1 MNTDLNLLF
10 AVLAMQSGLINSN
23 QFIDACMLWTAR
35 KGMPL
40 ADLLVER
47 GWIKS
52 GDVSHI
58 QYLIERKLERHGR
71 DPKLSL
77 AALDNDIKRQL
88 ASIDD
93 EEIQRSLGH
102 VPDSTVSPSAAVTV
116 YDPSEK
122 TERYSLMSL
131 HASGGGGR
139 IWLAHD
145 THLDRDVALKEL
157 RPEAGGDGAL
167 WARFQREARVT
178 GQLEHP
184 GIVPVYD
191 YGKQSTNQPFYTMRF
206 VKGRT
211 LTEAAR
217 EYQAHRTSAQGQAD
231 PTELIALLNAFTTV
245 CNTIAYAHSR
255 GVIHRDL
262 KGDNVILGDFGE
274 VVVLDW
280 GLAKLVG
287 QSDPVDHDGYEPR
300 QMGRVELTIQGQAVG
315 TPGYMAPEQAAGR
328 PDLIDAR
335 TDIYGLGAMLY
346 EILTGKAPFA
356 GSDTKEIMRKVRE
369 EEPPPPSRV
378 NPEVPETLEKICL
391 KATAKNPSHRYD
403 RAADLAHEVQL
414 WQDLQR
420 RKAERELDL
429 FFNLSRDLFAVAGF
443 DGYFK
448 RLNPT
453 WEHTLGYS
461 IDELLARPYV
471 DFVHPDDR
479 QATVAQAKSI
489 VIAGRPAISF
499 RNRYCCRDGQYR
511 WLSWMAT
518 PFPEDQ
524 LIYSSARDITAA
536 MLSEERLRESE
547 LRYRSVVAS
556 LDEGILLLDAD
567 GRFFS
572 CNSSAERILGLS
584 ADEIVDRTNIDPR
597 WVTISEDGSPFPQ
610 TNYPV
615 TVTLRTGQP
624 CSNVVM
630 GIYKPDGTL
639 NWISINSQ
647 PLIRA
652 DAKTIYGVLASFT
665 DITELKH
672 VKEQLQALKQGKSA
686 SQLT

>member
-1 MNTDLNLLF
+1 M
-10 AVLAMQSGLINSN
+10 
-23 QFIDACMLWTAR
+23 
-35 KGMPL
+35 
-40 ADLLVER
+40 
-47 GWIKS
+47 
-52 GDVSHI
+52 
-58 QYLIERKLERHGR
+58 
-71 DPKLSL
+71 
-77 AALDNDIKRQL
+77 
-88 ASIDD
+88 
-93 EEIQRSLGH
+93 
-102 VPDSTVSPSAAVTV
+102 
-116 YDPSEK
+116 
-122 TERYSLMSL
+122 
-131 HASGGGGR
+131 
-139 IWLAHD
+139 
-145 THLDRDVALKEL
+145 
-157 RPEAGGDGAL
+157 
-167 WARFQREARVT
+167 
-178 GQLEHP
+178 
-184 GIVPVYD
+184 
-191 YGKQSTNQPFYTMRF
+191 
-206 VKGRT
+206 
-211 LTEAAR
+211 
-217 EYQAHRTSAQGQAD
+217 
-231 PTELIALLNAFTTV
+231 
-245 CNTIAYAHSR
+245 
-255 GVIHRDL
+255 
-262 KGDNVILGDFGE
+262 
-274 VVVLDW
+274 LDW

-524 LIYSSARDITAA
+524 LIYSSARDITDA

>member
-10 AVLAMQSGLINSN
+10 AVLAMQSGLISSD

-35 KGMPL
+35 KGTPL
-40 ADLLVER
+40 ADLLVGH

-58 QYLIERKLERHGR
+58 QYLIERKLERHGG

-102 VPDSTVSPSAAVTV
+102 VPDSTVLPSAAVTV
-116 YDPSEK
+116 DVPEK

-139 IWLAHD
+139 VWLAHD
-145 THLDRDVALKEL
+145 THLDRDVAFKEL
-157 RPEAGGDGAL
+157 RPEAAGDGAL
-167 WARFQREARVT
+167 WTRFQREARVT

-191 YGKQSTNQPFYTMRF
+191 YGKQSANQPFYTMRF

-217 EYQAHRTSAQGQAD
+217 EYHAHRASGRANSM
-231 PTELIALLNAFTTV
+231 ELIPLLSAFTTV

-262 KGDNVILGDFGE
+262 KGENVILGDFGE

-280 GLAKLVG
+280 GLAKVIG
-287 QSDPVDHDGYEPR
+287 ESDPVDRGEHER
-300 QMGRVELTIQGQAVG
+300 SHQIGRVELTIQGQTVG

-328 PDLIDAR
+328 PDLIDRR
-335 TDIYGLGAMLY
+335 TDSYGLGAILY
-346 EILTGKAPFA
+346 EVLTGQPPFT
-356 GSDTKEIMRKVRE
+356 GSDTKEVLRKVRQE
-369 EEPPPPSRV
+369 DPHPPSRMH
-378 NPEVPETLEKICL
+378 PEVPETLEKICL
-391 KATAKNPSHRYD
+391 KAIAKNPADRYEH
-403 RAADLAHEVQL
+403 AVDLAHEVQL

-429 FFNLSRDLFAVAGF
+429 LFNLSLDLFCVGGY

-448 RLNPT
+448 RLNPA
-453 WEHTLGYS
+453 WERTLGYS
-461 IDELLARPYV
+461 IAELLARPWL

-479 QATVAQAKSI
+479 EATVAQGESI
-489 VIAGRPAISF
+489 IIGGRPAISF
-499 RNRYCCRDGQYR
+499 RNRYRHRDGSYR
-511 WLSWMAT
+511 WLSWMST

-524 LIYSSARDITAA
+524 LIYASARDITEQR
-536 MLSEERLRESE
+536 LSEERLRESE

-556 LDEGILLLDAD
+556 LDEGIVLLDGD
-567 GRFFS
+567 GTFVG

-584 ADEIVDRTNIDPR
+584 ADEIVGRTNVDPR

-610 TNYPV
+610 QNYPV

-630 GIYKPDGTL
+630 GVYKPDGTL

-652 DAKTIYGVLASFT
+652 DAKTVYGVLASFT

-672 VKEQLQALKQGKSA
+672 FKEQLQALKQEKSA

>member
-10 AVLAMQSGLINSN
+10 AVLAMQCGLISSN

-35 KGMPL
+35 KGTPL
-40 ADLLVER
+40 ADLLVEL

-52 GDVSHI
+52 GDLSHI
-58 QYLIERKLERHGR
+58 QYLIERKLERHRG
-71 DPKLSL
+71 DPGLSL
-77 AALDNDIKRQL
+77 AALDNDIKLRL

-93 EEIQRSLGH
+93 KEIQQSLGH
-102 VPDSTVSPSAAVTV
+102 VQDGTVSPSAAVTV
-116 YDPSEK
+116 DVPSEK
-122 TERYSLMSL
+122 IERYSLMSL
-131 HASGGGGR
+131 HATGGGGR
-139 IWLAHD
+139 VWLAHD

-157 RPEAGGDGAL
+157 RPEVAGNGAL

-217 EYQAHRTSAQGQAD
+217 EYQAHRVLGQAN
-231 PTELIALLNAFTTV
+231 PIELIALLNAFTTV

-280 GLAKLVG
+280 GLAKLLGESAAV
-287 QSDPVDHDGYEPR
+287 DPDGYTPP
-300 QMGRVELTIQGQAVG
+300 QIGRVELTIQGQAVG

-328 PDLIDAR
+328 LDLIDRR
-335 TDIYGLGAMLY
+335 TDIYGLGAIFY
-346 EILTGKAPFA
+346 EILTGQAPFA
-356 GSDTKEIMRKVRE
+356 GSDTKEVMRKVRE
-369 EEPPPPSRV
+369 EDPIPPGRV
-378 NPEVPETLEKICL
+378 NTEVPETLEKICL
-391 KATAKNPSHRYD
+391 KAIAKNPSSRYE
-403 RAADLAHEVQL
+403 RAADLAREVQL

-420 RKAERELDL
+420 RKAERVLDL
-429 FFNLSRDLFAVAGF
+429 FFNLSLDLFAVAGF

-448 RLNPT
+448 RLNPA
-453 WEHTLGYS
+453 WESTLGYS
-461 IDELLARPYV
+461 IDELLARPYL

-479 QATVAQAKSI
+479 QATVAESDSI
-489 VIAGRPAISF
+489 RIAGRPAISF
-499 RNRYCCRDGQYR
+499 RNRYQCKDGSYR

-518 PFPEDQ
+518 PFPEEQ
-524 LIYSSARDITAA
+524 LIYSSARDITEHRLA
-536 MLSEERLRESE
+536 EERLRESE

-556 LDEGILLLDAD
+556 LDEGIVLLDAD
-567 GRFFS
+567 GRFFG

-584 ADEIVDRTNIDPR
+584 SDEIVDRTNVDPR
-597 WVTISEDGSPFPQ
+597 WATVSEDGSPFPQ
-610 TNYPV
+610 QDYPV

-639 NWISINSQ
+639 NWISVNSQ

-652 DAKTIYGVLASFT
+652 DAKTVYGVLASFT
-665 DITELKH
+665 DITELKRL
-672 VKEQLQALKQGKSA
+672 KEQLQSRKQGKSA
-686 SQLT
+686 SH

>member
-10 AVLAMQSGLINSN
+10 AVLTMQSGLINSN

-35 KGMPL
+35 RGTPL

-58 QYLIERKLERHGR
+58 QYLIERKLERHGG

-88 ASIDD
+88 TSIDD

-116 YDPSEK
+116 DVPSEK

-131 HASGGGGR
+131 HATGGGGR

-217 EYQAHRTSAQGQAD
+217 EYQANRASGQAN
-231 PTELIALLNAFTTV
+231 PIELIALLNAFTTV

-287 QSDPVDHDGYEPR
+287 QSDPFDHDGYEPR
-300 QMGRVELTIQGQAVG
+300 QIGRVELTIQGQAVG

-328 PDLIDAR
+328 PDLIDRR
-335 TDIYGLGAMLY
+335 TDIYGLGAILY
-346 EILTGKAPFA
+346 EILTGQAPFA

-391 KATAKNPSHRYD
+391 KAIAKNPSVRYE

-429 FFNLSRDLFAVAGF
+429 FFNLSLDLFCVAGF

-448 RLNPT
+448 RLNPA
-453 WEHTLGYS
+453 WEQTLGYS

-479 QATVAQAKSI
+479 EATVAQQERIA
-489 VIAGRPAISF
+489 IAGRPAISF
-499 RNRYCCRDGQYR
+499 RNRYHCKDGQYR

-524 LIYSSARDITAA
+524 LIYASARDITEAR
-536 MLSEERLRESE
+536 LSEERLRESE

-556 LDEGILLLDAD
+556 LDEGIVLLDAD
-567 GRFFS
+567 GRFFG

-584 ADEIVDRTNIDPR
+584 TDEIVDRTNVDPR
-597 WVTISEDGSPFPQ
+597 WVAISEDGSPFPQ
-610 TNYPV
+610 EDYPV
-615 TVTLRTGQP
+615 TVTLRTGRP

-639 NWISINSQ
+639 NWVSINSQ

-652 DAKTIYGVLASFT
+652 DAKTVYGVLASFT

-672 VKEQLQALKQGKSA
+672 LKEQFRALKQGKSA

>member
-1 MNTDLNLLF
+1 MNTDMNLLF

-23 QFIDACMLWTAR
+23 QFIDTCMLWTAR
-35 KGMPL
+35 RGTPL

-58 QYLIERKLERHGR
+58 QYLIERKLERHGG

-88 ASIDD
+88 TSIDD

-116 YDPSEK
+116 DVPSEK

-131 HASGGGGR
+131 HATGGGGR

-217 EYQAHRTSAQGQAD
+217 EYQAHRASGQAN
-231 PTELIALLNAFTTV
+231 PIELIALLNAFTTV

-280 GLAKLVG
+280 GLAKVIG
-287 QSDPVDHDGYEPR
+287 ESDPVDDGEHER
-300 QMGRVELTIQGQAVG
+300 SHQIGRVELTNQGQTVG

-328 PDLIDAR
+328 PDLIDRR
-335 TDIYGLGAMLY
+335 TDIYGLGALLY
-346 EILTGKAPFA
+346 EVLTGQPPFT
-356 GSDTKEIMRKVRE
+356 GPDTKEVLRKVRG
-369 EEPPPPSRV
+369 EEPHPPSRMH
-378 NPEVPETLEKICL
+378 PEVPESLEKICF
-391 KATAKNPSHRYD
+391 KAIAKNSADRYE
-403 RAADLAHEVQL
+403 RAEDVAQEVQL
-414 WQDLQR
+414 WQDQQR
-420 RKAERELDL
+420 RKAEQELDL
-429 FFNLSRDLFAVAGF
+429 FFNISLDLFAVAGF

-448 RLNPT
+448 RLNPA
-453 WEHTLGYS
+453 WESTLGYS
-461 IDELLARPYV
+461 IAELLAYPWM
-471 DFVHPDDR
+471 DFVHPDDKE
-479 QATVAQAKSI
+479 ATVAQGDSI
-489 VIAGRPAISF
+489 
-499 RNRYCCRDGQYR
+499 
-511 WLSWMAT
+511 M
-518 PFPEDQ
+518 
-524 LIYSSARDITAA
+524 
-536 MLSEERLRESE
+536 
-547 LRYRSVVAS
+547 
-556 LDEGILLLDAD
+556 
-567 GRFFS
+567 
-572 CNSSAERILGLS
+572 
-584 ADEIVDRTNIDPR
+584 
-597 WVTISEDGSPFPQ
+597 
-610 TNYPV
+610 
-615 TVTLRTGQP
+615 
-624 CSNVVM
+624 
-630 GIYKPDGTL
+630 
-639 NWISINSQ
+639 
-647 PLIRA
+647 
-652 DAKTIYGVLASFT
+652 
-665 DITELKH
+665 
-672 VKEQLQALKQGKSA
+672 
-686 SQLT
+686 

>member
-10 AVLAMQSGLINSN
+10 AVLTMQSGLINSN
-23 QFIDACMLWTAR
+23 QFIDACILWTAR
-35 KGMPL
+35 KGTPL

-58 QYLIERKLERHGR
+58 QYLIERKLERHGG

-93 EEIQRSLGH
+93 EEIQLSLGH

-116 YDPSEK
+116 DVPSEK

-131 HASGGGGR
+131 HATGGGGR

-217 EYQAHRTSAQGQAD
+217 EYQAHRASGQAN
-231 PTELIALLNAFTTV
+231 PIELIALLNAFTTV

-280 GLAKLVG
+280 GLAKLVS
-287 QSDPVDHDGYEPR
+287 QSDPFDHDGYEPR
-300 QMGRVELTIQGQAVG
+300 QIGRVELTIQGQAVG

-328 PDLIDAR
+328 PDLIDRR

-346 EILTGKAPFA
+346 EILTGQAPFA

-369 EEPPPPSRV
+369 EEPPVPSRV

-391 KATAKNPSHRYD
+391 KAIAKNPSVRYE

-429 FFNLSRDLFAVAGF
+429 FFNLSLDLFCVAGF

-448 RLNPT
+448 RLNPA
-453 WEHTLGYS
+453 WEQTLGYS

-479 QATVAQAKSI
+479 EATVAQQERIA
-489 VIAGRPAISF
+489 IAGRPAISF
-499 RNRYCCRDGQYR
+499 RNRYHCKDGQYR

-524 LIYSSARDITAA
+524 LIYASARDITEAR
-536 MLSEERLRESE
+536 LSEERLRESE

-556 LDEGILLLDAD
+556 LDEGIVLLDAD
-567 GRFFS
+567 GRFFG

-584 ADEIVDRTNIDPR
+584 TDEIVDRTNVDPR
-597 WVTISEDGSPFPQ
+597 WVAISEDGSPFPQ
-610 TNYPV
+610 KDYPV

-652 DAKTIYGVLASFT
+652 DAKTVYGVLASFT

-672 VKEQLQALKQGKSA
+672 LKEQLRALKQGKSA